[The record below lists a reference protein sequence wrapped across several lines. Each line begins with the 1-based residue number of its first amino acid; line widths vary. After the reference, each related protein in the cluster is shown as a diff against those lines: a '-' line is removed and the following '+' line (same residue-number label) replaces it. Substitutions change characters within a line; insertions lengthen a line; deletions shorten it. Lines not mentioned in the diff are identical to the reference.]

1 MKSANL
7 LGLLNRTPEEWLS
20 SNNKSKISEND
31 IELLI
36 KERDGAR
43 KSRDFTKADEIRD
56 QLEKN
61 NVILEDIDGK
71 TIWRAKK

>member
-43 KSRDFTKADEIRD
+43 KSRDFIKADEIRD

-71 TIWRAKK
+71 TIWRVKK